1 MINTIR
7 RFERMSRLL
16 TILACLAPLAAS
28 AHGGGAT
35 SRISAEAVETS
46 GFGVTVTVS
55 LPPAPAGVS
64 DLKFRELYRMPLG
77 PRGLELSE
85 RARALNGKRV
95 RMVGYM
101 VEQEITPRGGFI
113 LSPLPV
119 MIGDEDE
126 SLADDL
132 PPSVVFVHLD
142 EAFASPL
149 SFMPGLL
156 HFTGTFSV
164 GPREE
169 ADGRVSSLRLTL
181 DRSSSEMLLKLNQTA
196 LAATQR

>member
-7 RFERMSRLL
+7 RLERTSCLL
-16 TILACLAPLAAS
+16 SILACLSPLAAS

-35 SRISAEAVETS
+35 SRISAEAVAMS
-46 GFGVTVTVS
+46 GFGVPGN
-55 LPPAPAGVS
+55 LQPAPAGVS
-64 DLKFRELYRMPLG
+64 DLKFREIYPMPVG

-85 RARALNGKRV
+85 RVRALDGKRV

-101 VEQEITPRGGFI
+101 VEQELPTRGGFI
-113 LSPLPV
+113 LSPLPAT
-119 MIGDEDE
+119 IGDEDE

-132 PPSVVFVHLD
+132 PPSVVFVRLEGD
-142 EAFASPL
+142 NESQL

-156 HFTGTFSV
+156 HFTGTLGV

-169 ADGRVSSLRLTL
+169 ADGRIHSLRLNLDGTSVETL
-181 DRSSSEMLLKLNQTA
+181 LRLNNKPA
-196 LAATQR
+196 LAAAKR